1 MNYSTAIFLISDQ
14 ARAVLVTY
22 DSEDTS
28 PKTMFKTL
36 DPDIKV
42 DDFVTVPTDTRHNMT
57 VCKVV
62 EVDVEP
68 DLESS
73 TDMKWIIGVVNKAD
87 FDQIKSHEGDAIAK
101 IRSAEK
107 TRKRRELR
115 DSLLADVGDSL
126 KALPIYSQAETK
138 E

>member
-22 DSEDTS
+22 ESEDTA